1 MWLKK
6 GGNMRLVELLIEE
19 EKNRAYLRKKYMP
32 RSCNRKERGEVDNEV
47 TEVEVSE
54 QCDNERKIK

>member
-1 MWLKK
+1 
-6 GGNMRLVELLIEE
+6 MRLVELLIEE